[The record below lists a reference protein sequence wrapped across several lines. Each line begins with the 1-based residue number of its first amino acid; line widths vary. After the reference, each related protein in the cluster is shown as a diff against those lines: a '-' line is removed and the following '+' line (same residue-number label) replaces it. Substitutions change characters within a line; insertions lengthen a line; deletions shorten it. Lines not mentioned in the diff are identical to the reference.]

1 MCYPKKD
8 TPTHIHTCA
17 HLPTHT
23 PTVHPIP
30 TPTFLH
36 TTHHTHHIP
45 HTPHTPENQP
55 LWNCLSQ
62 NRRQIENTLWPTCS
76 SEMTEEQEGERGRGR
91 RGEGEVGRRQ
101 RSGQGEGRKA
111 DNLRI
116 HYNEPWK
123 TLRFGKY
130 SMNTVNY
137 RTKQYSPKD
146 LHPPPKQ
153 PGDTQH
159 WSSDCYQNSTG
170 S

>member
-1 MCYPKKD
+1 MLPKEGHTNTHTHMCPFTHPHPYS
-8 TPTHIHTCA
+8 TPHTHTHI
-17 HLPTHT
+17 P
-23 PTVHPIP
+23 
-30 TPTFLH
+30 
-36 TTHHTHHIP
+36 THHTP
-45 HTPHTPENQP
+45 HTHHTPENQP

-62 NRRQIENTLWPTCS
+62 NQRQIENTLRPTCS
-76 SEMTEEQEGERGRGR
+76 SEMTEEQEGERERGR
-91 RGEGEVGRRQ
+91 RRGKGEVGRRQ

-130 SMNTVNY
+130 SMNTANY
-137 RTKQYSPKD
+137 RAKQYSSKV